1 MNTITIESIGLYL
14 IFHCFS
20 FFKKINII
28 FLHIIFLFQKLA
40 LWFPKLLQ
48 LLLLSRFSRVRL
60 CETPQTAANQAPLSW
75 HLTGC
80 SSKELAYFIV
90 ILFHLVQWC
99 HLQAWLCIFICMP
112 KDTTM
117 YLVRLLNINILR

>member
-40 LWFPKLLQ
+40 LWFLKLLLLL

-60 CETPQTAANQAPLSW
+60 CATP
-75 HLTGC
+75 
-80 SSKELAYFIV
+80 
-90 ILFHLVQWC
+90 
-99 HLQAWLCIFICMP
+99 
-112 KDTTM
+112 
-117 YLVRLLNINILR
+117 